1 MWNSLFFQ
9 ESIKSVYSILARER
23 ERNQGIRMDKGSQI
37 ALTAALLILITIVLC
52 AVYSSNLNQEL
63 VQKNSRINELTD
75 SNIELQ
81 NQLVSQQKPSL
92 VTSLGVSIEPRNVTY
107 PHPHFTFEGV
117 VFNVGNRTAYNARLD
132 ISAYYKTGLSAF
144 NMSLPLG
151 DLGKWQV
158 AQVSKIVATS
168 DWIGNYSITPVCD
181 DFP

>member
-1 MWNSLFFQ
+1 MN
-9 ESIKSVYSILARER
+9 
-23 ERNQGIRMDKGSQI
+23 KGSHI
-37 ALTAALLILITIVLC
+37 VLVAVSLILTTFILC
-52 AVYSSNLNQEL
+52 AAYSMSLNQEL
-63 VQKNSRINELTD
+63 AQKDSRINELT
-75 SNIELQ
+75 SLNTELQ
-81 NQLVSQQKPSL
+81 NQLVNQQKPSL

-132 ISAYYKTGLSAF
+132 ISAYYKNGLSAF

-168 DWIGNYSITPVCD
+168 DWIGNYTITPACD